1 MITKQKYVEYL
12 ISTPVNYT
20 CTNLADHLADV
31 SHDVV
36 SNYLKRERLTARH
49 LWELVAGRID
59 HAADACLIVD
69 DSVQDKR
76 YSRSIE
82 MVKKQYSGAE
92 GGLVRGIG
100 VVNLVH
106 TTGEAGAHYP
116 IDFRIYAKETDGK
129 TKNDH
134 FQEMLLQAIGEKQ
147 IQAKTILFDSWYASW
162 RNLKLAHR
170 LGLTFY
176 TTIKWNRIVSWSKDF
191 GWVYP
196 RDVEWTPD
204 RLKNG
209 IIVKLKRVPFKV
221 KLFKA
226 VATNGDVDWIIT
238 NDLGETATT
247 QVAQDANDLRW
258 QVEEFHRELK
268 QLTGSAKCQCRKAR
282 SQRNHLAC
290 CYHAWVSLKVQ
301 AQRLNKTIYQVRTD
315 LFSDFLRAEL
325 RHPSI
330 PAFQPT

>member
-59 HAADACLIVD
+59 NAADACLIVD

-147 IQAKTILFDSWYASW
+147 IQAKTI
-162 RNLKLAHR
+162 
-170 LGLTFY
+170 G
-176 TTIKWNRIVSWSKDF
+176 
-191 GWVYP
+191 
-196 RDVEWTPD
+196 
-204 RLKNG
+204 
-209 IIVKLKRVPFKV
+209 
-221 KLFKA
+221 
-226 VATNGDVDWIIT
+226 
-238 NDLGETATT
+238 
-247 QVAQDANDLRW
+247 
-258 QVEEFHRELK
+258 
-268 QLTGSAKCQCRKAR
+268 TGS
-282 SQRNHLAC
+282 
-290 CYHAWVSLKVQ
+290 
-301 AQRLNKTIYQVRTD
+301 
-315 LFSDFLRAEL
+315 
-325 RHPSI
+325 
-330 PAFQPT
+330 